1 MQNSLEYP
9 LTSAGDKIDDAV
21 IIMPHAAS
29 MPRIERFMS
38 AIVFLLASVLTNI
51 LNYHSLGYK

>member
-21 IIMPHAAS
+21 IIMPYAVS
-29 MPRIERFMS
+29 MPRIERVMS
-38 AIVFLLASVLTNI
+38 AILFLLQSVLTNI